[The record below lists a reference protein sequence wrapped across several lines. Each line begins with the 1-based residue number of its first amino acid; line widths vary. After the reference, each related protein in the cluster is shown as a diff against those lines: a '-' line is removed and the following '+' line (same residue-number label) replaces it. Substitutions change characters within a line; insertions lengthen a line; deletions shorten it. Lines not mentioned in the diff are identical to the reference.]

1 MVSAS
6 EMANSSLDT
15 AKFNEAQREN
25 LIRLTRRLKQFG
37 QLESKIS
44 SNLSAVETWV
54 KGGANLP
61 ELYDATSDNE
71 LWKAAQVLLLEQALR
86 PSKVVAAVQEF
97 CSSVFGSKFGSGEL
111 NCGDVVNQVKP
122 GQPIMLA
129 SGNFATYS
137 EFFD

>member
-1 MVSAS
+1 M
-6 EMANSSLDT
+6 
-15 AKFNEAQREN
+15 KFNRPACPSDQSFRAH
-25 LIRLTRRLKQFG
+25 K
-37 QLESKIS
+37 
-44 SNLSAVETWV
+44 
-54 KGGANLP
+54 KGGASLP
-61 ELYDATSDNE
+61 ELYDATSDQE

-129 SGNFATYS
+129 SGNALNDDFGYK
-137 EFFD
+137 